1 MNKCIYIY
9 IYVYYHNNI
18 MPKFIKKEPPIKQV
32 IDTKLKVIDIIIDMF
47 PDLKKN
53 KIDIINTVFGKL
65 SKPTK
70 YIFTKILL
78 NGDELY
84 IDYDGLLLTKNL
96 IFQGFIIN
104 NKQYLLDDK
113 YCDNIDINKFV
124 NIILNK

>member
-1 MNKCIYIY
+1 
-9 IYVYYHNNI
+9 
-18 MPKFIKKEPPIKQV
+18 MPKFIKKEPPIKQA

-113 YCDNIDINKFV
+113 YCDNIDAP
-124 NIILNK
+124 LD

>member
-18 MPKFIKKEPPIKQV
+18 MSKFIKKEPPIKQAV
-32 IDTKLKVIDIIIDMF
+32 DTKLKVIDIIIDMF

-113 YCDNIDINKFV
+113 YCDNIDIKKFDR
-124 NIILNK
+124 IILNK